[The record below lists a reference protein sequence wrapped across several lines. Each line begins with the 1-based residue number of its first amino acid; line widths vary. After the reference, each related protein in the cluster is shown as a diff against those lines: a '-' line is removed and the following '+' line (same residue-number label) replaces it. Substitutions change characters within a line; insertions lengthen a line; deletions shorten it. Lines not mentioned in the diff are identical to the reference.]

1 MMLWLVRVAWALLPI
16 TAGPAAARALEDW
29 STPPRVVAEVLL
41 WGAWAVALVALL
53 APRPVGLTVLR
64 IVAPSFVALATVVL
78 VTGAADAVE
87 AGVALAATLVA
98 GALALAVP
106 VVAIACA
113 NGAAYGDERRYPLR
127 TPPALWIGLLPL
139 APLIAAAGLAAGP
152 LLLADGRIL
161 AGIAALLVGVPAAA
175 FAARS
180 LHALSRRWAVLVP
193 AGLVLVDPLALPD
206 PVLFVRERIHSLR
219 EMQRDESAPAG
230 ALDLRLGVTVDSMAL
245 MLDRPTEF
253 LQARRGRRGS
263 IPVHTIDICFA
274 AVHSHELLTTAAA
287 RRIRVNL

>member
-1 MMLWLVRVAWALLPI
+1 
-16 TAGPAAARALEDW
+16 
-29 STPPRVVAEVLL
+29 VAEVLL

-53 APRPVGLTVLR
+53 APRPVGLTIVR
-64 IVAPSFVALATVVL
+64 IVAPSFVVLAAVAL
-78 VTGAADAVE
+78 VTGAAGVIE

-98 GALALAVP
+98 GVLALAVP
-106 VVAIACA
+106 AVAIACA
-113 NGAAYGDERRYPLR
+113 NGAAYGDEQRYPLR
-127 TPPALWIGLLPL
+127 TPPSLWIGLLPL
-139 APLIAAAGLAAGP
+139 APLIASAGVAAGA
-152 LLLADGRIL
+152 LLLADGRII

-175 FAARS
+175 FAGRS

-193 AGLVLVDPLALPD
+193 AGLVLVDPLTLPD

-219 EMQRDESAPAG
+219 AMPHDEEAPTG
-230 ALDLRLGVTVDSMAL
+230 ALDLRLGASSDSMAL

-263 IPVHTIDICFA
+263 IPVHTIDIRFA
-274 AVHSHELLTTAAA
+274 TLQSDELLTTAAA